1 MTARGMAADDKRPP
15 EFCKLPRS
23 GSHLCDDFGD
33 GNRLHSEEC
42 VASRVFEANRE
53 RWRMFERDVATQKS
67 RRSSDGETP
76 AKYQPV
82 ATSYN

>member
-1 MTARGMAADDKRPP
+1 METHPAKADLAHRGPCEAI
-15 EFCKLPRS
+15 RS
-23 GSHLCDDFGD
+23 EHDFGD